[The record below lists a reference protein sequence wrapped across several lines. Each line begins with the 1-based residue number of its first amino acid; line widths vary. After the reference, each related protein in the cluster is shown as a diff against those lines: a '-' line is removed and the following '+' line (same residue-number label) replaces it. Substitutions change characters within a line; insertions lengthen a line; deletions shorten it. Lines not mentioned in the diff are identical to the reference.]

1 MQLTKAMTE
10 SDHCADKMELDRALK
25 ESAAEFTG
33 AHEDE
38 LQRVL
43 KESSMDYVSR
53 VLHRCR
59 VSTSTQLAYHCVDT
73 VYLHFKR
80 TDVRPEKVNGALGLR
95 RNQFRAG
102 TESAGKLVG
111 VVPSKRTWSKA
122 ASVASWTATRTT
134 PQSYSNTT
142 RIS

>member
-1 MQLTKAMTE
+1 MQLSRCLFSCLFSGLGLGLPGLKPGLADKMQLTKAMTE

-59 VSTSTQLAYHCVDT
+59 VSTSTLLAYHCVDT

-102 TESAGKLVG
+102 TESAGQLVG
-111 VVPSKRTWSKA
+111 VVPS
-122 ASVASWTATRTT
+122 
-134 PQSYSNTT
+134 
-142 RIS
+142 